1 MVLRREQNE
10 WQAASYIMKT
20 ERSMCELLRRVATEA
35 TNDELKLQL
44 RKVGSAFL
52 AHRELSADYI

>member
-52 AHRELSADYI
+52 AHR